1 MVISFE
7 FRMAQYTGDYYRE
20 DAPHCNLKHKKDGWW
35 EGILGDPSGNGRAG
49 LFPHNYVE
57 VLPN

>member
-1 MVISFE
+1 LEKSSDDFVQDFSQTQF
-7 FRMAQYTGDYYRE
+7 
-20 DAPHCNLKHKKDGWW
+20 LKMQKDGWW